1 MKKDK
6 VVQFV
11 CFVTNLKIDEFM
23 GIWESYAK
31 RLGAAGEVM
40 LQETASVK
48 GKNKFRYVSQ
58 HSCDATDFR
67 FVFMKGRNE
76 DDFPEHN
83 GKVINAGGYSAVQM
97 QCHHNDIK
105 NDVKVMAFLD
115 HRETDLDFFYQQTFR
130 HLNIYEAYYESC
142 TYSYIL
148 EYFVQEAD
156 AALLVEQLKTRAGIE
171 AAVYKESAVITH

>member
-48 GKNKFRYVSQ
+48 GKNKFRY
-58 HSCDATDFR
+58 
-67 FVFMKGRNE
+67 VFMKGRNE